1 MTGAKMDIPEPL
13 TIREEEVL
21 RLVTTGLSNK
31 EIAALLFISDGTV
44 KSHVEHILRKLGV
57 SDRAQAAVWA
67 VRNGLVE

>member
-1 MTGAKMDIPEPL
+1 MDIPEPL
-13 TIREEEVL
+13 TVREEEVL

-57 SDRAQAAVWA
+57 SDRAQAAVWSI
-67 VRNGLVE
+67 RNGLVE

>member
-1 MTGAKMDIPEPL
+1 
-13 TIREEEVL
+13 
-21 RLVTTGLSNK
+21 VTTGLSNK

>member
-1 MTGAKMDIPEPL
+1 MDIPDPL
-13 TIREEEVL
+13 TVREEEVL